1 MTKKFAI
8 TIGRELGSGGREI
21 GREIAVRLKISYYDK
36 ELLQIASRESGLGKE
51 FFEEM
56 DEKKSHS
63 LFGGIFDLRNIL
75 AEGYYSN
82 AFLTNETLF
91 KIQSDVIRSLAETQ
105 SCLFLGRCADYVL
118 KDLPECLNIYI
129 SANLSDRIKR
139 ISGLQQVTEG
149 KAREIIEKCDKKRAA
164 YYRFF
169 SNKTWG
175 AASSYHLSI
184 NSSVLGIRETTEF
197 ILDFAE
203 KRFGL

>member
-8 TIGRELGSGGREI
+8 TIGRQLGSGGREI

-91 KIQSDVIRSLAETQ
+91 KIQSDVIRSLAEKQ

-118 KDLPECLNIYI
+118 KDLPECLNFYI

-139 ISGLQQVTEG
+139 ISGGLLFTLPLRQTE
-149 KAREIIEKCDKKRAA
+149 E
-164 YYRFF
+164 
-169 SNKTWG
+169 
-175 AASSYHLSI
+175 
-184 NSSVLGIRETTEF
+184 VLGKLTDAGISSATHIGNCLGTGRGRIF
-197 ILDFAE
+197 I
-203 KRFGL
+203 KG